1 MCGPLGKVSGYIVL
15 SSLIFS
21 IIQVCTLVVYI
32 QLVFV
37 GLGVDC
43 ILKFKI
49 SRYGSGGSMYLI
61 LGYNV

>member
-1 MCGPLGKVSGYIVL
+1 MCGPLGKFSGYIVL
-15 SSLIFS
+15 SSLILS
-21 IIQVCTLVVYI
+21 TIQVCMLVLYI
-32 QLVFV
+32 KLFL